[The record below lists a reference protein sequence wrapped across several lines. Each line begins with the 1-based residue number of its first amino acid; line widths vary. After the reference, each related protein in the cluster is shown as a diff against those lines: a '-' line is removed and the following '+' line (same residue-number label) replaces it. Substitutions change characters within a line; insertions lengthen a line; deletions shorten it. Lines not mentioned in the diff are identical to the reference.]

1 MKYYPVKALAVAAL
15 LIGSTAF
22 MSPSYAAAPEPS
34 VIHVTGYAQQEVA
47 PDTAY
52 VTIGMETTG
61 EDAQQARTQNNE
73 VMSQVTAA
81 MKSMG
86 IAPENLKTMGFYM
99 SPNYDSKSRKIV
111 SYTVTNN
118 LQIKVSDLDMIPR
131 IIAKAANLNA
141 NSIQG
146 IRFTNEK
153 TEQIKDNLVKQAI
166 INGRR
171 QAEAAAQAAGM
182 SLGKVKEISISGR
195 SPSYENG
202 YAGAALRMSA
212 KAADYAPVEAGTNTL
227 SETVTMTLL
236 SPIAYGRAKK
246 IARHIIV
253 SSYFSFIHGTTKS
266 KILPGSDDLTLR
278 NEASGTA
285 PALVHPAVFYLLR
298 RLTRR
303 HGRR

>member
-1 MKYYPVKALAVAAL
+1 MKYYPSKLGRRRPAHRFHGLYVPVLCRCSRTV
-15 LIGSTAF
+15 GH
-22 MSPSYAAAPEPS
+22 PR
-34 VIHVTGYAQQEVA
+34 HGYAQQEVA

-195 SPSYENG
+195 SRPMKTDTPARRCACPQKPPTTPPS
-202 YAGAALRMSA
+202 
-212 KAADYAPVEAGTNTL
+212 KQ
-227 SETVTMTLL
+227 
-236 SPIAYGRAKK
+236 
-246 IARHIIV
+246 AR
-253 SSYFSFIHGTTKS
+253 T
-266 KILPGSDDLTLR
+266 P
-278 NEASGTA
+278 
-285 PALVHPAVFYLLR
+285 
-298 RLTRR
+298 
-303 HGRR
+303 

>member
-1 MKYYPVKALAVAAL
+1 MKYSSLKHLAVAAML
-15 LIGSTAF
+15 VGSMACI
-22 MSPSYAAAPEPS
+22 PQAYAASPEPS

-52 VTIGMETTG
+52 ITIGMETTH

-73 VMSQVTAA
+73 VMNQVTAA
-81 MKSMG
+81 IKSMG

-131 IIAKAANLNA
+131 LIAKAANLNA

-202 YAGAALRMSA
+202 YGSTMLRVAA
-212 KAADYAPVEAGTNTL
+212 KASDFAPVEAGTNTL
-227 SETVTMTLL
+227 SETVTMT
-236 SPIAYGRAKK
+236 
-246 IARHIIV
+246 
-253 SSYFSFIHGTTKS
+253 
-266 KILPGSDDLTLR
+266 
-278 NEASGTA
+278 
-285 PALVHPAVFYLLR
+285 FYLQ
-298 RLTRR
+298 
-303 HGRR
+303 

>member
-73 VMSQVTAA
+73 VMSQVTTA

-171 QAEAAAQAAGM
+171 QAEAAAQGAGM

-227 SETVTMTLL
+227 SETVTMT
-236 SPIAYGRAKK
+236 
-246 IARHIIV
+246 
-253 SSYFSFIHGTTKS
+253 
-266 KILPGSDDLTLR
+266 
-278 NEASGTA
+278 
-285 PALVHPAVFYLLR
+285 FYLQ
-298 RLTRR
+298 
-303 HGRR
+303 

>member
-73 VMSQVTAA
+73 VMSQVTTA

-153 TEQIKDNLVKQAI
+153 TEQIKDNLVK
-166 INGRR
+166 
-171 QAEAAAQAAGM
+171 
-182 SLGKVKEISISGR
+182 
-195 SPSYENG
+195 
-202 YAGAALRMSA
+202 
-212 KAADYAPVEAGTNTL
+212 
-227 SETVTMTLL
+227 
-236 SPIAYGRAKK
+236 
-246 IARHIIV
+246 
-253 SSYFSFIHGTTKS
+253 
-266 KILPGSDDLTLR
+266 
-278 NEASGTA
+278 
-285 PALVHPAVFYLLR
+285 
-298 RLTRR
+298 
-303 HGRR
+303 